1 MKFKL
6 LSVCAIIAASLA
18 LAACNGSGNNNG
30 SANSNPVADSG
41 NTHSSTSANKD
52 NSPVLAT
59 VNGEAIH
66 QDTIDNIIKERGHG
80 IQPSP
85 QIRHELL
92 DRLIDLKVLAQQA
105 RQQGLAR
112 KPEIQTEMRLQ
123 SDSLLAKALVQQHIQ
138 QNPISDQDVQQA
150 YQKQVQS
157 MDQKEYK
164 ARHILVNDKKTAE
177 KAIDKLNHGA
187 DFAKLAK
194 KMSTGPSAKNGG
206 ELGWFSPSDMV
217 KPFAEAVEN
226 LKKGEYTRQ
235 PVKTRFGWH
244 VILLQDVRKMPKPKL
259 SDVKASIEQQLRSQE
274 VQAYVDKLRSQAKV
288 NINKQQ
294 AAAPAPASSTGPATT
309 APQPA
314 SGSQPPAASSK

>member
-6 LSVCAIIAASLA
+6 LTACAIVAASLA
-18 LAACNGSGNNNG
+18 LAACNGNGKNG

-41 NTHSSTSANKD
+41 NTQTSTTAKND

-66 QDTIDNIIKERGHG
+66 QDTIDSIIQERGHG

-85 QIRHELL
+85 QIRQELL

-105 RQQGLAR
+105 RKQGIAK
-112 KPEIQTEMRLQ
+112 KPEIQTEMQLQ
-123 SDSLLAKALVQQHIQ
+123 RDSLLAKSLVQQHIQ

-177 KAIDKLNHGA
+177 SVIDKLNHGA

-217 KPFAEAVEN
+217 KPFAQAVEN
-226 LKKGEYTRQ
+226 LKKGEYTKQ

-244 VILLQDVRKMPKPKL
+244 VILLQDVRKVPKPKM
-259 SDVKASIEQQLRSQE
+259 SDVKTSIEQRLRSQE

-294 AAAPAPASSTGPATT
+294 VVTPAPASSTSPATT

-314 SGSQPPAASSK
+314 TGSNPPKS